1 MWCSASY
8 FSAIFDATGVSST
21 LFANFI
27 ETALIFRSGFVLRSK
42 DKTNVESNAHYSAY
56 LEYGTSKME
65 PRPFMFPAF
74 EKSRKPI
81 EQAVFKRVVK
91 KIEEMTKW
99 VISQSA
105 YKQQSIML

>member
-1 MWCSASY
+1 MNKHRTKKKIGGMNTEINIQQRLRNNNKVVPY
-8 FSAIFDATGVSST
+8 DLLVLIQGYTND
-21 LFANFI
+21 I
-27 ETALIFRSGFVLRSK
+27 ESKILSK

-74 EKSRKPI
+74 EKSRQPI

-91 KIEEMTKW
+91 KIEEMTK
-99 VISQSA
+99 
-105 YKQQSIML
+105 